1 MTVTKSGS
9 LSLERQPNK
18 DRRRFL
24 KIASLGVIL
33 GLAGCGALNME
44 TGHGAGAS
52 ASAVST
58 LARIRTAAGL
68 PALAADRRLER
79 AALQQARYM
88 AAARSMTHDTGWGR
102 DFASRVEDNDIEGAA
117 AENIAE
123 GRMDIERLFAMWMD
137 SPPHRRNM
145 LDGRFTRFGLAYVR
159 DAKNPEWRYWA
170 LVLGT

>member
-1 MTVTKSGS
+1 MTVTASGS
-9 LSLERQPNK
+9 LSLECPPNIK
-18 DRRRFL
+18 RRRFL
-24 KIASLGVIL
+24 KAASLGIIL

-44 TGHGAGAS
+44 TGDGVS
-52 ASAVST
+52 TSAVST

-68 PALAADRRLER
+68 RVLAADRRLER

-88 AAARSMTHDTGWGR
+88 AAARSMTHNTGWGR
-102 DFASRVEDNDIEGAA
+102 DFVSRVKDNGIEGVA

-159 DAKNPEWRYWA
+159 DARNPDWRYWA
-170 LVLGT
+170 LLLGT